1 MKTNYSKQL
10 VTPELKTLEDSH
22 KAIKFLYGHIQ
33 SLTDSLERV
42 VNGGLSLN
50 AQDQNLPIGTI
61 RARLSSGIS
70 TLIPGYGAAIIY
82 VGDNAIV
89 DRFAYRTV
97 GQKSVEVTVLFDD
110 NGTHDIVFLVVNERL
125 P

>member
-10 VTPELKTLEDSH
+10 VTPQMKTLEDSH
-22 KAIKFLYGHIQ
+22 KAITFLYGHIQ
-33 SLTDSLERV
+33 SLTDSLEQV

-50 AQDQNLPIGTI
+50 VREQNLPIATL
-61 RARLSSGIS
+61 RARLSSGS
-70 TLIPGYGAAIIY
+70 PTLIPAYGAAIIY

-89 DRFAYRTV
+89 DRFAYRSV
-97 GQKSVEVTVLFDD
+97 GQKSLEVTVLFDD
-110 NGTHDIVFLVVNERL
+110 NGIHDIVFLVVNERL